1 LEEAEPLQVLL
12 HPEEDLQL
20 CYVILL
26 QVEAEQVLH
35 HLLLLQGDPDQAVL
49 KEQLQ
54 EQVTLPQQLLLREIV
69 VELVIRVLENTVAVA
84 EVMLALELLVVIQ
97 LPQRVDLVVL
107 EQI

>member
-54 EQVTLPQQLLLREIV
+54 EQVTLPQQLL
-69 VELVIRVLENTVAVA
+69 ENTVAVA